1 MGRLR
6 CFSVDIILRYNSRD
20 LNGNEEDSS
29 EFIMGVK
36 ENIFWK
42 KTYTINESLED
53 YPGNSIIA
61 QEEMQFCL
69 SCGWQ
74 NEERTLPENYFSLR
88 VENIVAHEE
97 KEAWGKIENSLLD
110 ICRTLSLQLN
120 IHNCNKQSFQ
130 PRVQWENDSIN
141 WSAKPYE
148 PYENLLDKL
157 SEPVEYVDQNG
168 MKHICIQVQSKI
180 GMKVSTSCILY
191 GYLKKNEFLSL
202 LNLEID
208 EKMKFLIEEYFIALG
223 SENMTSKFFHLFW
236 KRK

>member
-157 SEPVEYVDQNG
+157 SV
-168 MKHICIQVQSKI
+168 
-180 GMKVSTSCILY
+180 
-191 GYLKKNEFLSL
+191 
-202 LNLEID
+202 
-208 EKMKFLIEEYFIALG
+208 
-223 SENMTSKFFHLFW
+223 
-236 KRK
+236 

>member
-74 NEERTLPENYFSLR
+74 NEERTLPEKYFFKGR
-88 VENIVAHEE
+88 
-97 KEAWGKIENSLLD
+97 KY
-110 ICRTLSLQLN
+110 C
-120 IHNCNKQSFQ
+120 
-130 PRVQWENDSIN
+130 
-141 WSAKPYE
+141 SA
-148 PYENLLDKL
+148 
-157 SEPVEYVDQNG
+157 
-168 MKHICIQVQSKI
+168 
-180 GMKVSTSCILY
+180 
-191 GYLKKNEFLSL
+191 
-202 LNLEID
+202 
-208 EKMKFLIEEYFIALG
+208 
-223 SENMTSKFFHLFW
+223 
-236 KRK
+236 